1 MYLLYSI
8 LMVSW
13 GILLIP
19 IFLYK
24 AWRHHKYLPGLR
36 QRLGRLPENLRSRG
50 TPTIWFHCCSVG
62 ETLSVQPLAHLFHQ
76 RFPQARFVFST
87 VTSTGQSIARQ
98 RFSIYGEANTFFFP
112 IDLASV
118 AKRVLDFIRPAMII
132 IIDTEIWPNVVHQAW
147 RRSIPVVLVNGRI
160 SAASFRYYRWARPV
174 LRRVFRN
181 YRILLMKSD
190 EDARRILQMGAPPD
204 KVLVTGNLKYDL
216 DLVKRDATAAAA
228 GSLDEALGPEA
239 IDAPLIVAGSTHPGE
254 EDILLEVLG
263 RVRNVPG
270 LEHTRLLLAPR
281 HPERFDEVAGLVERA
296 GYAVQRRT
304 RENAEVRA
312 PVLLL
317 DTMGELAAAYRFAT
331 IAFVGGTLVRRG
343 GHSILEPA
351 LYAKPIVIGPS
362 TENFSQVVEEFLQQ
376 EAVRQITATEE
387 NRSAQVG
394 QLSDAITGLL
404 QDRAACAALGRA
416 ACSVLENN
424 SGATHRTM
432 EKIAEIYEETDAVK
446 SAPSLWFNSGL

>member
-13 GILLIP
+13 GIVLMP
-19 IFLYK
+19 VFLYR
-24 AWRHHKYLPGLR
+24 AWRHHKSLPGLC

-62 ETLSVQPLAHLFHQ
+62 ETLSVQPLTHLFHA

-87 VTSTGQSIARQ
+87 VTNTGQSIAKQ
-98 RFSIYGEANTFFFP
+98 RFSVYGEANTFFFP
-112 IDLASV
+112 IDLAWV
-118 AKRVLDFIRPAMII
+118 AKRVLDCIQPAMIV

-147 RRSIPVVLVNGRI
+147 KRHIPVVLVNGRI
-160 SAASFRYYRWARPV
+160 SAASFRYYRWACPV
-174 LRRVFRN
+174 LRRVFQN

-190 EDARRILQMGAPPD
+190 EDARRILEMGAPPD
-204 KVLVTGNLKYDL
+204 RVLVTGNLKYDL
-216 DLVKRDATAAAA
+216 DLVKRDVTAAAA
-228 GSLDEALGPEA
+228 ESLDAALGPAA
-239 IDAPLIVAGSTHPGE
+239 IDAPLIIAGSTHPGE

-263 RVRNVPG
+263 RIQNVPG

-304 RENAEVRA
+304 QKKAEVRA

-317 DTMGELAAAYRFAT
+317 DTIGELAAAYRFAT

-376 EAVRQITATEE
+376 GAVQQISATEE
-387 NRSAQVG
+387 NRSAQVRE
-394 QLSDAITGLL
+394 LSDAFKGLL
-404 QDRAACAALGRA
+404 LDRAACATLGRA

-424 SGATHRTM
+424 SGATHRTI
-432 EKIAEIYEETDAVK
+432 ERIAAIYEET
-446 SAPSLWFNSGL
+446 LNR

>member
-19 IFLYK
+19 IFLYN
-24 AWRHHKYLPGLR
+24 AWRHHKYLPGLA
-36 QRLGRLPENLRSRG
+36 QRLGRLPESLCSRG

-62 ETLSVQPLAHLFHQ
+62 ETLSVQPLTHLLHQ
-76 RFPQARFVFST
+76 RFPQARMVFST
-87 VTSTGQSIARQ
+87 ITNTGQSIARQ
-98 RFSIYGEANTFFFP
+98 RFSVYGEANTFFFP

-118 AKRVLDFIRPAMII
+118 AKRVLDHIQPAMII

-147 RRSIPVVLVNGRI
+147 KRRIPVVLVNGRI
-160 SAASFRYYRWARPV
+160 SATSFRYYRLARPV
-174 LRRVFRN
+174 LRRVFQN

-204 KVLVTGNLKYDL
+204 RVLVTGNLKYDL
-216 DLVKRDATAAAA
+216 DMGRREVTAAMAE
-228 GSLDEALGPEA
+228 SLEEELGPVA
-239 IDAPLIVAGSTHPGE
+239 TDAPLIVAGSTHPGE
-254 EDILLEVLG
+254 EDILMEVL
-263 RVRNVPG
+263 RRIQNVPG

-281 HPERFDEVAGLVERA
+281 HPERFDEVAALVHSA

-304 RENAEVRA
+304 RKKAEARA
-312 PVLLL
+312 SVLLL
-317 DTMGELAAAYRFAT
+317 DTIGELAAAYRFAT

-362 TENFSQVVEEFLQQ
+362 TENFSQVVEEFLQKD
-376 EAVRQITATEE
+376 AVQQITATEE
-387 NRSAQVG
+387 SRGAQVR
-394 QLSDAITGLL
+394 QLSDTIIRLL
-404 QDRAACAALGRA
+404 QDRAACAALGKA
-416 ACSVLENN
+416 AYSVLESN

-432 EKIAEIYEETDAVK
+432 ERIAEIYEEHR
-446 SAPSLWFNSGL
+446 